1 MVEQNSK
8 AKSSNDS
15 TDFQAALDETVFF
28 GGVFS
33 SVHYLH
39 EHAA

>member
-1 MVEQNSK
+1 MVERNSK

-15 TDFQAALDETVFF
+15 MDLQAALDETVFF
-28 GGVFS
+28 CCFFS